1 MNMNKTK
8 HDVVHFGKQLD
19 ERFGKLRH
27 DVVSAVKSPDLQS
40 LLINAINNWQMGLKK
55 CLAMVLRSLSAFGRQ
70 SGMNQIFPAL

>member
-40 LLINAINNWQMGLKK
+40 LLINAINNWQMGLEK
-55 CLAMVLRSLSAFGRQ
+55 C
-70 SGMNQIFPAL
+70 